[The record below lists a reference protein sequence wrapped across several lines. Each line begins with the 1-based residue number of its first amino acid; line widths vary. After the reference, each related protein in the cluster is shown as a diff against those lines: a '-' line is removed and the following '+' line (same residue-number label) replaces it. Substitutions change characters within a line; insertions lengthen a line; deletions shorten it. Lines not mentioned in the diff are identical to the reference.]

1 MVPYHAARRRW
12 MNSMTSP
19 AIQDRTREHY
29 DAHPFDALT
38 EDDERHPRQVQP
50 RPFLDFCDTLLDR
63 PARVAEIGCGP
74 GRATMFLTSEGHDVV
89 AVDISE
95 SSLTRAARRA
105 PRATFIKASNLALPL
120 ADETFDAVV
129 SDGVI
134 HHTPDAFL
142 SLSENARILR
152 GGGVLYLGVYNRRR
166 YYYYLYTYLGPLIRW
181 IASFT
186 AGRKAHRRHAATHL
200 LPRPQSEV
208 TGEEK
213 AGLAPAASST
223 TISSHP
229 GQRSTRARR
238 SRSGGVG
245 LGLSLLNYDPSL
257 GNVHTFVFRKQSA
270 RSLA

>member
-1 MVPYHAARRRW
+1 
-12 MNSMTSP
+12 MTSP

-186 AGRKAHRRHAATHL
+186 AGRRLIDATL
-200 LPRPQSEV
+200 LPIYFLVHKVKSRGKRSWSGARGFFYDYIITPRA
-208 TGEEK
+208 TFHTREEIEEW
-213 AGLAPAASST
+213 G
-223 TISSHP
+223 
-229 GQRSTRARR
+229 RR
-238 SRSGGVG
+238 